1 MPIVQLSAGST
12 VVSIDTSAGG
22 RVSSLIMDG
31 TELLVTAAEDT
42 LGWGLYPMVPFA
54 GRVRDGVLMFR
65 GLQYELPLR
74 LPPNALHGTVLDV
87 EWTVVEQLPAKV
99 TMTCDLGTDWP
110 FSGTVTHVIDVVDG
124 DVLFTLTLDAA
135 EPQPAQ
141 VGWHP
146 WFLPP
151 RHSHHNFTAMLQKD
165 VSGITTNQRV
175 PVPHRKYDDC
185 FVKPI
190 TMPWLTIGEVK
201 VEISSDCSHWV
212 IYNANPAG
220 ICFEPQSGPPN
231 GINTEPYVVMPGKPL
246 VRHMAITRIS

>member
-1 MPIVQLSAGST
+1 
-12 VVSIDTSAGG
+12 
-22 RVSSLIMDG
+22 
-31 TELLVTAAEDT
+31 
-42 LGWGLYPMVPFA
+42 
-54 GRVRDGVLMFR
+54 
-65 GLQYELPLR
+65 
-74 LPPNALHGTVLDV
+74 
-87 EWTVVEQLPAKV
+87 
-99 TMTCDLGTDWP
+99 MTCDLGSDWP
-110 FSGTVTHVIDVVDG
+110 FAGSITHVIDVVDG
-124 DVLFTLTLDAA
+124 DVLFTLTLDAL

>member
-1 MPIVQLSAGST
+1 
-12 VVSIDTSAGG
+12 
-22 RVSSLIMDG
+22 
-31 TELLVTAAEDT
+31 
-42 LGWGLYPMVPFA
+42 
-54 GRVRDGVLMFR
+54 
-65 GLQYELPLR
+65 
-74 LPPNALHGTVLDV
+74 
-87 EWTVVEQLPAKV
+87 
-99 TMTCDLGTDWP
+99 
-110 FSGTVTHVIDVVDG
+110 
-124 DVLFTLTLDAA
+124 
-135 EPQPAQ
+135 
-141 VGWHP
+141 
-146 WFLPP
+146 
-151 RHSHHNFTAMLQKD
+151 MLQKD

-190 TMPWLTIGEVK
+190 TMPWLTIGDVK